1 MLDQQIKL
9 RQELRDKA
17 TKEREDFDRR
27 ILDQAKKEL
36 EVERK
41 QKVVAQQKVLEAKA
55 QRDAMLQEVKKKQ
68 ENDLNQ
74 R

>member
-17 TKEREDFDRR
+17 SKEREDFDKR

-68 ENDLNQ
+68 
-74 R
+74 

>member
-17 TKEREDFDRR
+17 SKEREDFDKR

-41 QKVVAQQKVLEAKA
+41 QKVVA
-55 QRDAMLQEVKKKQ
+55 
-68 ENDLNQ
+68 
-74 R
+74 